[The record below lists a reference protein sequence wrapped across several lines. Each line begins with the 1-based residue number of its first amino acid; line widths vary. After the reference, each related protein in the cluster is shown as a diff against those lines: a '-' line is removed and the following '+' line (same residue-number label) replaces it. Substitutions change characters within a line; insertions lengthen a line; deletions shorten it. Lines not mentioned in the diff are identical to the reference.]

1 MHRPFLAALLLA
13 LAACGCSGGG
23 GGGSS
28 QGPTTPPPPPPPAG
42 VADISLLFMGNSHT
56 QYHFVPD
63 QVAAMVRAAKPGRTV
78 AVTLAPGSMFLD
90 EHALDPGTTDLLE
103 TRRWSF
109 VVLQAQRYST
119 SGLFSYPIDGAVEL
133 ARKARTSGAV
143 PVMFPE
149 WPRRGVNET
158 QRIFDLHVS
167 IAQREPACVAPVPQ
181 AWDLSSARHP
191 TLFLH
196 DADGNH
202 SAPAGAF
209 LAALVIATTMTGVA
223 PDTLPFLPAAGVDAQ
238 TQALL
243 RAIAAETVLAHAP
256 RQWCPADPLVH

>member
-1 MHRPFLAALLLA
+1 MHRLFLAALLLA
-13 LAACGCSGGG
+13 LSACGSG

-28 QGPTTPPPPPPPAG
+28 QGPTTPPPPPSG
-42 VADISLLFMGNSHT
+42 VADINLLFMGNSHT
-56 QYHFVPD
+56 AYHFVPD
-63 QVAAMVRAAKPGRTV
+63 QVATMVRAARPGRTV

-90 EHALDPGTTDLLE
+90 EHAVNPGTTELLDR
-103 TRRWSF
+103 RRWSF

-133 ARKARTSGAV
+133 ARKARASGAV

-149 WPRRGVNET
+149 WPRRSVNET

-181 AWDLSSARHP
+181 AWDLSLARHP

-196 DADGNH
+196 DEDGNH
-202 SAPAGAF
+202 SNPRGAF
-209 LAALVIATTMTGVA
+209 LAALVIATTITGVP
-223 PDTLPFLPAAGVDAQ
+223 PDTLPTLPIDGVDAEQ
-238 TQALL
+238 QAQL
-243 RAIAAETVLAHAP
+243 RRIAAETVLAYNP
-256 RQWCPADPLVH
+256 RQYCPADPL